1 MRKLLYLIVLSSTV
15 LSAPLCAETL
25 FLDVFLNGVKVKEL
39 VQFEHE
45 QTHFWSDENILL
57 TTSLS
62 DYAAALSGRVDYCA
76 LNSIQCEYDVSSQR
90 LYLTAELALFP
101 AQRIVAFSKSNLQP
115 TKSSGALL
123 NYDTYVRKFSGGVQT
138 LDVLQQWRGFGN
150 FGVVE
155 TTANYSKYFSSDA
168 ASGINK
174 GMVRYDSFWQYND
187 EAHMRFL
194 RIGDMVSGAS
204 SWARQVRMAGVKFS
218 RRFELDPQFVRYP
231 YPEFA
236 GSAVLPS
243 DVEIFINSARLFAGQ
258 VAPGPFILDSE
269 PSITGLATAT
279 IVTTDITGQA
289 VSREV
294 EFYIAPDLLR
304 KGVFDYDLNLGVLRQ
319 SFGIR
324 SFDYGSRPLGIADF
338 RYGLSE
344 TLTLGVHA
352 EVGADVYNLG
362 GGTDFNLANLGVIS
376 LATAY
381 GKREQN
387 GGWLGLFGYRF
398 QTHSWGAAFK
408 YKQQQQTYQDI
419 GTTQWVLQNKREIQV
434 NAAYSFNNGVSMGAG
449 YFVLEPFGGQKRRL
463 LSVFYSQSFEVASL
477 SASFNW
483 DTELSASS
491 FGLNLSLP
499 LGNRYRANT
508 NTQRDTNGKTNSLV
522 TVNQAR
528 VGNQGLRWAAS
539 AVVGTG
545 DYSVSGGW
553 RGRTAEYSGGIYD
566 RGDSKGYYV
575 QASGALVW
583 ADNTLLLGNRIAD
596 AFAIVSTGGLANV
609 PVVVENQPV
618 GESDR
623 NGLFLVTGLASYN
636 PVNISINTKPLPL
649 DTNVVNDRVT
659 IMTAA
664 GHGAKVNFE
673 LYQTYAAI
681 VIVHDKNGK
690 PIPVGSIAT
699 INNEDSP
706 YFVGWDG
713 ELYLERLQSTNTVTL
728 KNGKFTCVISF
739 NFAAKPNDIPILGPY
754 VCDVKES

>member
-1 MRKLLYLIVLSSTV
+1 MRKLISVTSLLGLIFCST
-15 LSAPLCAETL
+15 LRAETL

-39 VQFEHE
+39 VQFEHD
-45 QTHFWSDENILL
+45 QTHFWSDDNILQ
-57 TTSLS
+57 TTSLAE
-62 DYAAALSGRVDYCA
+62 YATGLSGRIDYCA
-76 LNSIQCEYDVSSQR
+76 LNAIQCEYDVYTQR
-90 LYLTAELALFP
+90 LYLTAELGLFP
-101 AQRIVAFSKSNLQP
+101 AQRISSITKNNLLP

-123 NYDTYVRKFSGGVQT
+123 NYDAYLRDFSGGVQT
-138 LDVLQQWRGFGN
+138 LDLLQQWRGFGN
-150 FGVVE
+150 YGIVE
-155 TTANYSKYFSSDA
+155 TTANYRHYFGNDA
-168 ASGINK
+168 QSGTNQ
-174 GMVRYDSFWQYND
+174 GLVRYDSFWQYND
-187 EAHMRFL
+187 ETNMRFW
-194 RIGDMVSGAS
+194 RVGDMVSGS
-204 SWARQVRMAGVKFS
+204 SGWARQVRMGGVKFS

-243 DVEIFINSARLFAGQ
+243 DVEIFINSSKLYAGQ

-269 PSITGLATAT
+269 PTITGLATAT

-304 KGVFDYDLNLGVLRQ
+304 KGVLDYDLNLGVLRQ
-319 SFGIR
+319 NFGIR
-324 SFDYGSRPLGIADF
+324 SFDYGSSTIGIADL
-338 RYGLSE
+338 RYGLSD
-344 TLTLGVHA
+344 TITLGGHA
-352 EVGADVYNLG
+352 EVGAGIYNLG

-381 GKREQN
+381 GKNEQH

-398 QTHSWGAAFK
+398 QARNWGVAFK

-419 GTTQWVLQNKREIQV
+419 GTTQLVLQNKREIQL
-434 NAAYSFNNGVSMGAG
+434 NAAYSFNNGVSMGVG
-449 YFVLEPFGGQKRRL
+449 YFALKPFDGQSRRL
-463 LSVFYSQSFEVASL
+463 LSIFYNQSFETASL
-477 SASFNW
+477 SASLNW
-483 DTELSASS
+483 DAELSSKS
-491 FGLNLSLP
+491 FGINVSFP

-508 NTQRDTNGKTNSLV
+508 NVQKDTKGKMNALV
-522 TVNQAR
+522 SVNQAR

-539 AVVGTG
+539 AVVGSG

-553 RGRTAEYSGGIYD
+553 KGRAAEYSGGIYD
-566 RGDSKGYYV
+566 RGDSKGYFA
-575 QASGALVW
+575 QASGAIVW
-583 ADNTLLLGNRIAD
+583 AENTLLLGNRIAD

-609 PVVVENQPV
+609 PVVVENQLV
-618 GESDR
+618 GESDS
-623 NGLFLVTGLASYN
+623 NGLLLVTGLASYN
-636 PVNISINTKPLPL
+636 PVNIGIHTKPLPI
-649 DTNVVNDRVT
+649 DINVVNDRIT

-681 VIVHDKNGK
+681 VIVQDEDGK

-728 KNGKFTCVISF
+728 KNGKYSCVISF
-739 NFAAKPNDIPILGPY
+739 NYEVIQNDIPVLGPY
-754 VCDVKES
+754 VCDAKEN